1 MAPSPRPVSP
11 PSWLPASIGKAIPA
25 SVGPWLS
32 KSLEAPL
39 AHFMTVARFIEA
51 HTGIPALLVAALLLV
66 LGWRMAKRMAHVAV
80 EVAVVALLLL
90 ALTKL
95 GVVSW

>member
-1 MAPSPRPVSP
+1 MP
-11 PSWLPASIGKAIPA
+11 PSWALAWLPKGAPASAGT
-25 SVGPWLS
+25 WLGS
-32 KSLEAPL
+32 WLTKSLEMPF
-39 AHFMTVARFIEA
+39 AHFKTVARFIEA
-51 HTGIPALLVAALLLV
+51 HTGIPALLVAALLVV

>member
-1 MAPSPRPVSP
+1 MSA
-11 PSWLPASIGKAIPA
+11 WLPKGASA
-25 SVGPWLS
+25 SAGTWLS
-32 KSLEAPL
+32 KSLEMPL
-39 AHFMTVARFIEA
+39 AHFKTVARYIEA